1 MSSQVIEGF
10 LDRAVA
16 GAEFMAQFKF
26 CWDPGT
32 EFPCSSENPL
42 PQYCS

>member
-1 MSSQVIEGF
+1 MSGQVVESF

-26 CWDPGT
+26 CWDLGA
-32 EFPCSSENPL
+32 EFPHSSENPL
-42 PQYCS
+42 P